1 MVRIRR
7 AYGRERWWHRAN
19 PSLLWGVVDRSRK
32 VGMKFSGQCI
42 GLREEEL
49 GCFLGRMAA
58 HFRLHVQMIL
68 LDTKLEC
75 LPFFAAWLVFRVVYR
90 QAGKE
95 ARFARIMRE
104 LGDGFL

>member
-7 AYGRERWWHRAN
+7 ADGLERWRHRAN

-32 VGMKFSGQCI
+32 VGVKFSGQCI

-58 HFRLHVQMIL
+58 HFRLHMQVVL
-68 LDTKLEC
+68 LDTELEC
-75 LPFFAAWLVFRVVYR
+75 IPFFAARAVFRIV
-90 QAGKE
+90 
-95 ARFARIMRE
+95 
-104 LGDGFL
+104 